1 MYIAVHQSSCCDAVI
16 ISDNT
21 TNITSAIMKF
31 GLPVT
36 SKILKAKRVNTHV
49 ANVTNN
55 GKIAIPIKSLSES
68 NFVMVFSIA
77 KFVKVLP

>member
-1 MYIAVHQSSCCDAVI
+1 
-16 ISDNT
+16 
-21 TNITSAIMKF
+21 MKF

-68 NFVMVFSIA
+68 NFVITFVCLFVGYKGNQIIDTTKFILVNNRLIGFQNLQVFY
-77 KFVKVLP
+77 

>member
-1 MYIAVHQSSCCDAVI
+1 
-16 ISDNT
+16 
-21 TNITSAIMKF
+21 MKF